1 MADEIDEAQAVVE
14 YCLSIQIANIRQM
27 RHVAAPSLFECEQC
41 GNEIPPKRRLA
52 IPGVSLCVECQ
63 RAMEIMTRRYQG

>member
-1 MADEIDEAQAVVE
+1 MADEIDQAQAVVE
-14 YCLSIQIANIRQM
+14 YCLNIHIANIRQM

-41 GNEIPPKRRLA
+41 GNEIPPKRRQA
-52 IPGVSLCVECQ
+52 IPSVSLCVECQ